1 MSTAETLPN
10 VADRERLISQLKD
23 ANYRK
28 AFVEA
33 HAKDSIAFQLRMMRK
48 AQGWDQGQLAGHA
61 LGDPK
66 LQSMISRYENPDYG
80 KYSLNT
86 LLELAAAFDVA
97 LVVHFAPFSELLD
110 WDAVPVEQKIIPKPF
125 QKELSEGLLLR
136 SSKRRKPHKA
146 ELKQNHSSQRQPSL
160 RKKPSDS
167 SFAPSP
173 GRSQLRAQTK
183 P

>member
-1 MSTAETLPN
+1 MSTAETLPS
-10 VADRERLISQLKD
+10 VAGRERLIVQLKD

-48 AQGWDQGQLAGHA
+48 AKGWDQEQLAQHA

-110 WDAVPVEQKIIPKPF
+110 WDATPVEQKIIPKPF
-125 QKELSEGLLLR
+125 QEELTGSLLLR
-136 SSKRRKPHKA
+136 SSKRRKPHKV
-146 ELKQNHSSQRQPSL
+146 ELKQNHASRRRRLL
-160 RKKPSDS
+160 RKSPSDS
-167 SFAPSP
+167 SFAPSV
-173 GRSQLRAQTK
+173 GRALLRARTK